1 MLVFEEKTLSS
12 SPGSF
17 PLGTSERGMPQL
29 PEFTIRL
36 QNLTLR
42 EQVHKTE
49 GLLDN
54 WRHQGGAHPLSQ
66 GFKASRPARATR
78 GAHAQHRNNNSK
90 NKRLGV
96 LMVAEN
102 TN

>member
-1 MLVFEEKTLSS
+1 MLVLEEKTLSS

-17 PLGTSERGMPQL
+17 PLGTSERGMPRL
-29 PEFTIRL
+29 PELTIRL

-42 EQVHKTE
+42 ERVHKTE

-54 WRHQGGAHPLSQ
+54 WRHQGGARPLSQ
-66 GFKASRPARATR
+66 DFEALRPARATR
-78 GAHAQHRNNNSK
+78 GAHAQHRNNSSK
-90 NKRLGV
+90 NKHLGV

-102 TN
+102 RN